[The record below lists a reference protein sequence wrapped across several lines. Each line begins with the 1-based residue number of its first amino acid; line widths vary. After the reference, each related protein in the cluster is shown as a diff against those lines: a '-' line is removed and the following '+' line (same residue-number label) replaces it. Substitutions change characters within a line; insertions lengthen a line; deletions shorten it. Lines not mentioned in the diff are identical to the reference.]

1 MNLKHDGLGKKGTFF
16 RSKVL
21 ILDTIFTPTVR
32 DGALCGLLYEPREAS
47 SPSRGKGS
55 TFISLLFLLRPRD
68 TTSDGLA
75 PRIELAI
82 SSSAFK
88 RCINLILLRSQKK
101 KKKKWHGTTK
111 QIKAMYI
118 PRFAYQSWLLF

>member
-1 MNLKHDGLGKKGTFF
+1 MNLKHDGLGKKSTFF
-16 RSKVL
+16 RTKVL
-21 ILDTIFTPTVR
+21 ILDTIFAPTVR
-32 DGALCGLLYEPREAS
+32 DGALGGLLYEPREAS

-55 TFISLLFLLRPRD
+55 TFISLLFLLRRRD

-88 RCINLILLRSQKK
+88 CYTNWANPAAQSKK
-101 KKKKWHGTTK
+101 EEEKKAW
-111 QIKAMYI
+111 Y
-118 PRFAYQSWLLF
+118 Y